1 MASAPARYGTPLS
14 RNEIDVLRL
23 VADGHSNAAIAKRL
37 FKSEDT
43 VKTHLR
49 SAYRKLGATNRA
61 HAAGLA
67 AVAGHVHRTDIHPS
81 PRP

>member
-1 MASAPARYGTPLS
+1 MALAPARYGTDLTRS
-14 RNEIDVLRL
+14 EIQILRL
-23 VADGHSNAAIAKRL
+23 VADGHSNAAIARRL

-49 SAYRKLGATNRA
+49 SAFRKLGATNRA

-67 AVAGHVHRTDIHPS
+67 ACAGHVQRTDIHPS